1 MLNSEGE
8 LVVDDGKMTKERL
21 IEKSLVDLNDNYSNI
36 MLSSGYTP
44 MELMRKES
52 KRMLNRRT
60 NQNEDENFQVQFESR
75 VKNIDAF
82 VKYFI
87 LYLENV
93 IDVENQMRFSSI
105 TDQKKRYKAIK
116 RKTFEIFKKGNKW
129 VQLRFIF
136 KQIENLHQLNAVFI
150 SNAVKGQLEAFLNKN
165 NEKFSEFKN
174 EYETLKKKKY
184 KTLNLMDDLQKK
196 HEHSKENLDEVLLQ
210 YDKAKKQM
218 IKYNHMLEMEMK
230 AKLAQKAVQ
239 DEAANVLATKDQ
251 IKELRDQMKLSADNF
266 IDDLTYEYRNKLEVF
281 WGVIFSLINAFS
293 DLCGESVNL
302 LDGVLV
308 QDQAESLAE
317 QATRQSLVGRGITNV
332 KILFQKAS
340 PNRQPPTL
348 QQLVK
353 DNKKRTK
360 SNIVTDMTT
369 FKNLFKV
376 TFYLKTFN
384 NIDDCKRDE

>member
-266 IDDLTYEYRNKLEVF
+266 IDNLTYEYRNKLEVF

>member
-281 WGVIFSLINAFS
+281 
-293 DLCGESVNL
+293 
-302 LDGVLV
+302 
-308 QDQAESLAE
+308 
-317 QATRQSLVGRGITNV
+317 
-332 KILFQKAS
+332 
-340 PNRQPPTL
+340 
-348 QQLVK
+348 
-353 DNKKRTK
+353 
-360 SNIVTDMTT
+360 
-369 FKNLFKV
+369 
-376 TFYLKTFN
+376 
-384 NIDDCKRDE
+384 

>member
-210 YDKAKKQM
+210 YDKSKKQM

-281 WGVIFSLINAFS
+281 
-293 DLCGESVNL
+293 
-302 LDGVLV
+302 
-308 QDQAESLAE
+308 
-317 QATRQSLVGRGITNV
+317 
-332 KILFQKAS
+332 
-340 PNRQPPTL
+340 
-348 QQLVK
+348 
-353 DNKKRTK
+353 
-360 SNIVTDMTT
+360 
-369 FKNLFKV
+369 
-376 TFYLKTFN
+376 
-384 NIDDCKRDE
+384 